1 MEEKP
6 KSPITEGGSVTIKCE
21 TDSCNPMSP
30 PAILWYRNGQEITF
44 AVSPSTKTGTD
55 GGTTIYTSQLTFTA
69 KKEDNQAK
77 YECKIN
83 DQTSFKKDV
92 TITVHCK

>member
-1 MEEKP
+1 MIEKP
-6 KSPITEGGSVTIKCE
+6 TSPVTEGNDVAIKCE
-21 TDSCNPMSP
+21 TDSSNPGSSVT
-30 PAILWYRNGQEITF
+30 ISWYRNGQEITSGVTPNTRS
-44 AVSPSTKTGTD
+44 ATD
-55 GGTTIYTSQLTFTA
+55 GGTIYASQLTFTA
-69 KKEDNQAK
+69 SKDDDKVK